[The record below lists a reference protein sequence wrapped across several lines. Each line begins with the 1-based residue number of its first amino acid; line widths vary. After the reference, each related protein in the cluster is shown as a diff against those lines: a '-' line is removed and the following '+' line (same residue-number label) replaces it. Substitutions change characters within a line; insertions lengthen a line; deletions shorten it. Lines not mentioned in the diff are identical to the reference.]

1 VALVI
6 IILNLLRKK
15 NFAYAS
21 LVRQNLK
28 TLKLE
33 KERESKIREL
43 EPPFILE
50 DKDDKSIDQFQT
62 LGHRFEKFLVE
73 EKPYLW
79 EDLSMDEIC
88 KKLNTNRT
96 YLSKAINEYFNLAF
110 NDVIC
115 DFRIRTAKD
124 LLTDP
129 ENENITIEGIGQM
142 AGFKSNSLLHKKFK
156 SNTGITPLFFREKS
170 KSS

>member
-1 VALVI
+1 MALVI

>member
-1 VALVI
+1 MVLVI
-6 IILNLLRKK
+6 VILYLLRKR
-15 NFAYAS
+15 NLAYTS

-33 KERESKIREL
+33 KERESKIRQL
-43 EPPFILE
+43 EPQIIL
-50 DKDDKSIDQFQT
+50 DDKGDESKDQFQ
-62 LGHRFEKFLVE
+62 LLAIRFEKFLVE

-79 EDLSMDEIC
+79 EDLSMEEIC

-96 YLSKAINEYFNLAF
+96 YLSKAINEYFNMSF
-110 NDVIC
+110 TDVIC

-129 ENENITIEGIGQM
+129 ENGNITIEGIGQM
-142 AGFKSNSLLHKKFK
+142 AGFKSNSLFHKKFK

-170 KSS
+170 KVS